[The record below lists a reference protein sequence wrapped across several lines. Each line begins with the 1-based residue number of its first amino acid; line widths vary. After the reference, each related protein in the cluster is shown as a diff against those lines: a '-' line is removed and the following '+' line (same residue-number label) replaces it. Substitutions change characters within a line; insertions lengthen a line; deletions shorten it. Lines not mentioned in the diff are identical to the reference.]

1 MASSRLYDLP
11 DSRTG
16 TASGIYYSSIV
27 AVLGCTMLIVWGTTQ
42 WAAWRLAFHPNL
54 GPPVFAIEPASRL
67 WAYVAAALATAAS
80 GLAATWAPARR
91 AVAPLLLLAGAEFAA
106 GVGPIY
112 PPWEFFVWEW
122 HFGDRPAL
130 EPIFRTGHWLIGVPA
145 HLIFLVSMLL
155 AWLRARK
162 AREKT
167 DSHGSAHWATAR
179 EAAETGLLTGEGLFV
194 GIWRSGRKVRHLRH
208 GGPQHVLGFAPARS
222 GKGVGWVLPTLLTW
236 PESVLVHDIKGENW
250 ALTAGWRSRELGSVC
265 LRFDPTARDG
275 SAARFNPLLEVRCG
289 PGEVRDVQIIADML
303 VDPDGNGHKDHWDL
317 TAQELLMGLIL
328 HVLYSEYEPTLRT
341 CLELLTDP
349 DRPVEDVL
357 EEMLTTEHDPAG
369 ERGWLLHKTGVT
381 TRTHP
386 AVAGAARALLNKS
399 DNERSSVISSA
410 VKFLSLFHDD
420 VVVANTSAS
429 DFRITDL
436 MHHEK
441 PVSLYLTVPPADI
454 ARTRALVRLLIH
466 QIGRRLT
473 ERLDFEGGRGVPS
486 YRHRLLLMMDEFPA
500 LGRLDFFET
509 QLAYLPG
516 YGIQAFLIVQDLSQ
530 LYAAYGHHE
539 SIVSNCHVR
548 VAYTPNKIETA
559 QLLSSMAGVM
569 TVHKGRRMYSG
580 NRFLPFL
587 PHVMASDEESQRPL
601 LTADEAMC
609 LPEDSTLVFC
619 SGHRPIHG
627 TKLRYYENPELL
639 RRARVAPPEDSDRI
653 LRSAEN
659 TES

>member
-1 MASSRLYDLP
+1 M
-11 DSRTG
+11 
-16 TASGIYYSSIV
+16 
-27 AVLGCTMLIVWGTTQ
+27 
-42 WAAWRLAFHPNL
+42 
-54 GPPVFAIEPASRL
+54 
-67 WAYVAAALATAAS
+67 AALAGA
-80 GLAATWAPARR
+80 LAATWPPARR
-91 AVAPLLLLAGAEFAA
+91 LVSPLLLLAAAAFAA
-106 GVGPIY
+106 GVGPVY

-122 HFGDRPAL
+122 HLGEHRSL
-130 EPIFRTGHWLIGVPA
+130 EPIFRTGHWLIAVPA
-145 HLIFLVSMLL
+145 HLIFGVSMLF
-155 AWLRARK
+155 AWQRARR

-179 EAAETGLLTGEGLFV
+179 EVTETGLLAGKGLFV
-194 GIWRSGRKVRHLRH
+194 GASRRGRRLHALRH
-208 GGPQHVLGFAPARS
+208 AGPQHVLGFAPARS

-250 ALTAGWRSRELGSVC
+250 ALTAGWRQLELGSLC
-265 LRFDPTARDG
+265 LRFDPTTRDG
-275 SAARFNPLLEVRCG
+275 SAARFNPLLEVRRG

-303 VDPDGNGHKDHWDL
+303 VDPDGTGHKDHWDL
-317 TAQELLMGLIL
+317 TAQELLMGLVL
-328 HVLYSEYEPTLRT
+328 HVLYSDYAPTLRT

-357 EEMLTTEHDPAG
+357 DEMLTSEHDPSGAH
-369 ERGWLLHKTGVT
+369 GWRLHKTGT
-381 TRTHP
+381 STRTHP

-399 DNERSSVISSA
+399 ENERSSVISSA

-436 MHHEK
+436 MHHDR

-454 ARTRALVRLLIH
+454 ARTRTLVRLLIH

-473 ERLDFEGGRGVPS
+473 ERLDFEGGRGVPH

-559 QLLSSMAGVM
+559 QLLSQMAGVM

-587 PHVMASDEESQRPL
+587 PHVMASDEEMQRPL

-609 LPEDSTLVFC
+609 LPEDSALVFC
-619 SGHRPIHG
+619 SGHRPIHAV
-627 TKLRYYENPELL
+627 KLRYHEHPELL
-639 RRARVAPPEDSDRI
+639 RRARLALPAESDRI
-653 LRSAEN
+653 RHEDVSEKEAQPA
-659 TES
+659 